1 MKILQLVTLSLAT
14 QRHLIADKTKPNPV
28 TKVAERL
35 AEPERVMEYIGDQLL
50 AECHEEIENAN
61 IVEIRR
67 RVVSENDIVARIH
80 LSSLSRSEQEETEA
94 RQQEAKDLASIIYQ
108 PPTKVGNRQQ
118 RKIKQAAWQ

>member
-1 MKILQLVTLSLAT
+1 MKILDFVALPLVA
-14 QRHLIADKTKPNPV
+14 QRWALADKTQPNPV
-28 TKVAERL
+28 TKVAERM

-50 AECHEEIENAN
+50 TEIHEEIDNAN

-80 LSSLSRSEQEETEA
+80 LSSLSRTEQEEIEA
-94 RQQEAKDLASIIYQ
+94 RQQEAKELASVIYQ

-118 RKIKQAAWQ
+118 RKIKQAA

>member
-1 MKILQLVTLSLAT
+1 MKILQLVALPLST
-14 QRHLIADKTKPNPV
+14 QRWHVADNTKPNPV

-50 AECHEEIENAN
+50 AECHEEIDNAN

-80 LSSLSRSEQEETEA
+80 LSSLSRTEQEEIEA
-94 RQQEAKDLASIIYQ
+94 RQQEAKELASVIYQ

-118 RKIKQAAWQ
+118 RKIKQAA

>member
-1 MKILQLVTLSLAT
+1 MKILDFVALPLVAQRLA
-14 QRHLIADKTKPNPV
+14 LADKTQPNPV
-28 TKVAERL
+28 TKVAERM

-50 AECHEEIENAN
+50 TEIHEEIDNAD

-80 LSSLSRSEQEETEA
+80 LSSLSRTEQEEIEA
-94 RQQEAKDLASIIYQ
+94 RQQEAKELASVIYQ

-118 RKIKQAAWQ
+118 RKIKQAA

>member
-1 MKILQLVTLSLAT
+1 MKILQLVALPLST

-35 AEPERVMEYIGDQLL
+35 AEPERVMEYIGDGLL

-80 LSSLSRSEQEETEA
+80 LSSLSRTEQEEIEA
-94 RQQEAKDLASIIYQ
+94 RQQEAKDLASVIYQ
-108 PPTKVGNRQQ
+108 APPRVGNRQQ
-118 RKIKQAAWQ
+118 RKIKQAT

>member
-14 QRHLIADKTKPNPV
+14 QRQLIADNTKPNPV

-50 AECHEEIENAN
+50 AECHEEIDNAN

-80 LSSLSRSEQEETEA
+80 LSSLSRTEQEEIEA
-94 RQQEAKDLASIIYQ
+94 RQQEAKDLASVIYQ
-108 PPTKVGNRQQ
+108 APPKVGNRQQ
-118 RKIKQAAWQ
+118 RKIKQAA